1 MAINQLVAI
10 PAGATAVSTEQT
22 AAQTPGLSVGAGIP
36 VGVILWGLISVTL
49 GAGAT
54 GFQLRCRENTTG
66 LGNQID
72 QTINYP
78 NLVAGNTYD
87 VMFAFSDNSPSF
99 DESGAAQYNLTVQQ
113 TGAPSAAGSVNSG
126 KVIVEV

>member
-1 MAINQLVAI
+1 MSINSLQAI

-22 AAQTPGLSVGAGIP
+22 QFTSTGLPLGQGIP
-36 VGVILWGLISVTL
+36 VGLVIWGLISVTL
-49 GAGAT
+49 GTGAT

-87 VMFAFSDNSPSF
+87 VMFAFNDTSPSF
-99 DESGAAQYNLTVQQ
+99 DNSGNAQYNLTVQQ
-113 TGAPSAAGSVNSG
+113 TGAPTAAGTVNSG
-126 KVIVEV
+126 KVILEV